1 MIGALWSSQWDE
13 RVIAGDR
20 DITENIVMFA
30 QNIPMGRI
38 VKADEI
44 AQAVLFFASEH
55 SSFMTR
61 TALIVDGGY
70 TAK

>member
-1 MIGALWSSQWDE
+1 M
-13 RVIAGDR
+13 
-20 DITENIVMFA
+20 VMFA

-44 AQAVLFFASEH
+44 AQAVLFLASEN